1 MMNNSAWSFDEKARE
16 LAQSFDARFRSFAD
30 EVTAAQE
37 LKVAFFRQTYTVSH
51 RGVSDPDGQMAN
63 PAISVLLMEYL
74 LNKGNQ
80 TPEPSPWISFR
91 ECSGAGPLMG
101 HFHENTVKTIER
113 TFSGRLDSLKESG
126 QKLGGDVLN
135 DDGSFDLSIRFE
147 ALPGVPVLLRFND
160 RDDSFASTCQIL
172 FKASSEKILGIHS
185 LGVIGTY
192 LAGNLI
198 SSPSA

>member
-1 MMNNSAWSFDEKARE
+1 MTNNAAWSFDEKARI
-16 LAQSFDARFRSFAD
+16 LAQCFHDRFNASSNGATSD
-30 EVTAAQE
+30 QE
-37 LKVAFFRQTYTVSH
+37 FEVAFFRKAYTVSH
-51 RGVSDPDGQMAN
+51 SGVHDPDGHMAN

-74 LNKGNQ
+74 LNKGEQ
-80 TPEPSPWISFR
+80 TPESSPWISFR

-113 TFSGRLDSLKESG
+113 TFAGRLNSLKESG

-135 DDGSFDLSIRFE
+135 EDVSFDLSLLFE

-160 RDDSFASTCQIL
+160 RDDSFAATCQIL

-192 LAGNLI
+192 LTGNLI
-198 SSPSA
+198 SGPFV